1 MNSGLAREINRL
13 LALTGVAALVALFLH
28 SLWPLAAA
36 LLVYAGWHLHHLW
49 QLFRWVARGAEE
61 PPDNSGL
68 WGELTQ
74 RLEQLFKREEDAR
87 TNLENT
93 IERARESVNA
103 LAEGVILT
111 DATGRLEYWNE
122 AAAQHLHFRGDADLG
137 QPLTNLIRDP
147 RFHRYFNQ
155 GDFSEPLELTAPADD
170 NLILQFRITE
180 FGPGD
185 RLLLLRDISRMR
197 HLEEMRKDFV
207 ANVSHELK
215 TPLTVL
221 RGWLETLGDTVPD
234 EQTRLHRALNQMNQ
248 QSGRMQALVQDLLL
262 LSRLESTDPQEQKA
276 AVPLQATLERL
287 CEDARGLD
295 PSKNQT
301 IELDVPED
309 ARLVGHTGE
318 LESAF
323 GNLLTNAVK
332 YSGADGHIRVRYW
345 QDGDGAYLAVEDDG
359 MGIDP
364 AHIPRLTE
372 RFYRPDNARAAS
384 VGGTGLG
391 LAIVKHVLLRHNA
404 RLEIRS
410 EPGKGSTFICHFP
423 PESLVSGPTAV
434 ASGTQGR
441 PLQ

>member
-1 MNSGLAREINRL
+1 MNPALAREINRL
-13 LALTGVAALVALFLH
+13 LALSGAAALAALFLH
-28 SLWPLAAA
+28 SLWPLVAA

-49 QLFRWVARGAEE
+49 QLYRWVARGAEE

-74 RLEQLFKREEDAR
+74 RLEQLFKREEQAR
-87 TNLENT
+87 GNLENT

-111 DATGRLEYWNE
+111 DATGHLEYWNE
-122 AAAQHLHFRGDADLG
+122 AAARHLHFRGDADLG

-147 RFHRYFNQ
+147 RFHRYFIQ

-185 RLLLLRDISRMR
+185 RLMLVRDISRMR

-221 RGWLETLGDTVPD
+221 RGWLETLDDTVPE
-234 EQTRLHRALNQMNQ
+234 EQNRVRRALEQMNQ

-262 LSRLESTDPQEQKA
+262 LSRLESADPQEQKV
-276 AVPLQATLERL
+276 AVPLHGMLQRL

-295 PSKNQT
+295 PSKDPV
-301 IELDVPED
+301 IELDMPED
-309 ARLVGHTGE
+309 ARLVGHPGE
-318 LESAF
+318 LESAL

-332 YSGADGHIRVRYW
+332 YSHAEARIRVRYW
-345 QDGDGAYLAVEDDG
+345 QDGEGAHLAVEDDG

-372 RFYRPDNARAAS
+372 RFYRPDNARAAN

-391 LAIVKHVLLRHNA
+391 LAIVKHVLLRHDA
-404 RLEIRS
+404 RLDIRS

-423 PESLVSGPTAV
+423 PSSLVDGPTVV
-434 ASGTQGR
+434 ASGSD
-441 PLQ
+441 P

>member
-1 MNSGLAREINRL
+1 MNPGLAREINRL
-13 LALTGVAALVALFLH
+13 LALTGAAVLVALFVG
-28 SLWPLAAA
+28 SVWPVPAA
-36 LLVYAGWHLHHLW
+36 LLIYAGWHLYQLW
-49 QLFRWVARGAEE
+49 QLYRWVAGEAKR

-74 RLEQLFKREEDAR
+74 RLEQLFKREAQAR
-87 TNLENT
+87 NNLENT

-103 LAEGVILT
+103 LADGVILT
-111 DATGRLEYWNE
+111 DAAGHLEYWNE
-122 AAAQHLHFRGDADLG
+122 AAAEYLRFRGDADLG

-147 RFHRYFNQ
+147 RFHRYLNNN
-155 GDFSEPLELTAPADD
+155 DFDEPLEITAPADD
-170 NLILQFRITE
+170 NLVLQFRITE

-185 RLLLLRDISRMR
+185 RLLLVRDVSRMR

-221 RGWLETLGDTVPD
+221 RGWLETLGDTVPE
-234 EQTRLHRALNQMNQ
+234 EQHRVHRALEQMNQ

-262 LSRLESTDPQEQKA
+262 LSRLESTDPQEEKA
-276 AVPLQATLERL
+276 AVPLRGTLERL

-295 PSKNQT
+295 PSRHQT
-301 IELDVPED
+301 IELEVPED
-309 ARLVGHTGE
+309 ARLVGHPGE
-318 LESAF
+318 LDSAF

-332 YSGADGHIRVRYW
+332 YTGADGHIRVRYW
-345 QDGDGAYLAVEDDG
+345 QDEDGAHLAVEDDG

-391 LAIVKHVLLRHNA
+391 LAIVKHVLLRHSA
-404 RLEIRS
+404 HLEIRS
-410 EPGKGSTFICHFP
+410 EPGKGSAFICHFP
-423 PESLVSGPTAV
+423 PESLVNGPTAV
-434 ASGTQGR
+434 ATG
-441 PLQ
+441 

>member
-1 MNSGLAREINRL
+1 MNPALAREINRL
-13 LALTGVAALVALFLH
+13 LALSGAAALAALFLH
-28 SLWPLAAA
+28 SLWPLVAA

-49 QLFRWVARGAEE
+49 QLYRWVARGAEE

-74 RLEQLFKREEDAR
+74 RLEQLFKREEQAR
-87 TNLENT
+87 GNLENT

-111 DATGRLEYWNE
+111 DATGHLEYWNE
-122 AAAQHLHFRGDADLG
+122 AAARHLHFRGDADLG

-147 RFHRYFNQ
+147 RFHRYFIQ
-155 GDFSEPLELTAPADD
+155 GDFGEPLELTAPADD

-185 RLLLLRDISRMR
+185 RLMLVRDISRMR

-221 RGWLETLGDTVPD
+221 RGWLETLDDTVPE
-234 EQTRLHRALNQMNQ
+234 EQNRVRRALEQMNQ

-262 LSRLESTDPQEQKA
+262 LSRLESADPQEQKV
-276 AVPLQATLERL
+276 AVPLHGMLQRL

-295 PSKNQT
+295 PSKDPA
-301 IELDVPED
+301 IELDMPED
-309 ARLVGHTGE
+309 ARLVGHPGE

-332 YSGADGHIRVRYW
+332 YSHAEGRIRVRYW
-345 QDGDGAYLAVEDDG
+345 QDGEGAHLAVEDDG

-372 RFYRPDNARAAS
+372 RFYRPDNARAAN

-391 LAIVKHVLLRHNA
+391 LAIVKHVLLRHDA
-404 RLEIRS
+404 RLDIRS

-423 PESLVSGPTAV
+423 PASLVDGPTVV
-434 ASGTQGR
+434 ASGSD
-441 PLQ
+441 P

>member
-1 MNSGLAREINRL
+1 MNPELAREINRL
-13 LALTGVAALVALFLH
+13 LALTGAAVLVALFAG
-28 SLWPLAAA
+28 SVWPLPAA
-36 LLVYAGWHLHHLW
+36 LLIYAGWHLHQLW
-49 QLFRWVARGAEE
+49 QLYRWVAGETRE

-68 WGELTQ
+68 WGALTQ
-74 RLEQLFKREEDAR
+74 RLEQLFKREAQGR
-87 TNLENT
+87 THLENI
-93 IERARESVNA
+93 IERARDSVNA
-103 LAEGVILT
+103 LGDGVILT
-111 DATGRLEYWNE
+111 DATGHLEYWND
-122 AAAQHLHFRGDADLG
+122 AAAHYLRFRDQVDLG
-137 QPLTNLIRDP
+137 QPLTNLIREP
-147 RFHRYFNQ
+147 RFYRYFKNN
-155 GDFSEPLELTAPADD
+155 DFDEPLEITAPADD
-170 NLILQFRITE
+170 NLVLQFRITE

-185 RLLLLRDISRMR
+185 RLLLVRDVSRMR
-197 HLEEMRKDFV
+197 HLEQMRKDFV

-221 RGWLETLGDTVPD
+221 RGWLETLGDTVPE
-234 EQTRLHRALNQMNQ
+234 EQHRVHRALDQMNQ

-276 AVPLQATLERL
+276 AVPLRGTLERL

-295 PSKNQT
+295 PSRNQT
-301 IELDVPED
+301 IELEVADD
-309 ARLVGHTGE
+309 ARLVGHPGE

-332 YSGADGHIRVRYW
+332 YTGADGQIRVRYW
-345 QDGDGAYLAVEDDG
+345 QDADGAHLAVEDNG

-404 RLEIRS
+404 HLEIRS
-410 EPGKGSTFICHFP
+410 EPGKGSAFICHFP
-423 PESLVSGPTAV
+423 PESLVSGPTVV
-434 ASGTQGR
+434 ASG
-441 PLQ
+441 

>member
-1 MNSGLAREINRL
+1 MNPDLAREINRL
-13 LALTGVAALVALFLH
+13 LALTGAAVLVALFVG
-28 SLWPLAAA
+28 SVWPLPAA
-36 LLVYAGWHLHHLW
+36 LLVYTGW
-49 QLFRWVARGAEE
+49 QLHQLWRLYDWAVGEAEE
-61 PPDNSGL
+61 PPNNSGL
-68 WGELTQ
+68 WGKLTQ
-74 RLEQLFKREEDAR
+74 HLEQLFKREAQAR
-87 TNLENT
+87 SNLENT

-103 LAEGVILT
+103 LADGVILT
-111 DATGRLEYWNE
+111 DAAGHMEYWND
-122 AAAQHLHFRGDADLG
+122 AAAHYLHFRGDVDLG
-137 QPLTNLIRDP
+137 QPLTNLIREP
-147 RFHRYFNQ
+147 RFHRYFN
-155 GDFSEPLELTAPADD
+155 GTDFSEPLEITAPADD
-170 NLILQFRITE
+170 NLVLQFRITE

-185 RLLLLRDISRMR
+185 RLLLVRDVSRMR

-221 RGWLETLGDTVPD
+221 RGWLETLEDTVPE
-234 EQTRLHRALNQMNQ
+234 EQSRVHRALEQMNQ

-262 LSRLESTDPQEQKA
+262 LSRLESTDPREQKA
-276 AVPLQATLERL
+276 AVPLRGTLEHL
-287 CEDARGLD
+287 CADARGLD
-295 PSKNQT
+295 PSGNQT
-301 IELDVPED
+301 LELDVPED
-309 ARLVGHTGE
+309 ARLVGHPGE

-332 YSGADGHIRVRYW
+332 YTGAGGHIRVRYW
-345 QDGDGAYLAVEDDG
+345 QDGDGAHLAVEDDG

-404 RLEIRS
+404 HLEIRS
-410 EPGKGSTFICHFP
+410 EPGKGSAFICHFP

-434 ASGTQGR
+434 ATG
-441 PLQ
+441 